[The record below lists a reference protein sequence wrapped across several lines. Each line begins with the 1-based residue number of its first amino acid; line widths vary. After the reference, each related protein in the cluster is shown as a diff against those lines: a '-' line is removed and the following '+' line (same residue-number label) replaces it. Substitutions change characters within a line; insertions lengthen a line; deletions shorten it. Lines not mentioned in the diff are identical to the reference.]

1 MKLENKRVRIL
12 LELALI
18 LLLLSSCTQ
27 DEVLY
32 GGDAGGSLPAL
43 GLSAV
48 QATDMDVSKTV
59 TRAVATPDYPTSGYI
74 GFFVKADAANGYKAV
89 DNRKGEY
96 NTARKLWLPQ
106 AATPADS
113 IWLNNHDADIAVYAP
128 YDAAHTTA
136 ATLNLT
142 AALRPTDGSKDIWC
156 KHFVAN
162 NQSKNLAVTLEH
174 LYTRLTVVV
183 SRDAN
188 YKSDANLTAFA
199 LKGNE
204 IYPSATYKPFE
215 TVPYTNSP
223 TTGFAPAV
231 TAQTLDAS
239 TASAT
244 YDLLLIPATLTGDIT
259 LTQTVDG
266 KKMQVKIAK
275 ERFAAGKLEA
285 GKQYNVNLK
294 LKPGVL
300 ELTSVSVVKWETV
313 PVVNGG
319 NGEFDQPE
327 PLGIQLSPN
336 EITLTA
342 NGCTEQ
348 DKIDLSKLIWAKGN
362 LKSTGTD
369 GVTKDY
375 EWAPTQEDYG
385 YYYTWNSSYTGNT
398 SSNGVD
404 PCTLLNPSK
413 YGTGWRTPSKNEF
426 DMLSR
431 CTDKAWVAK
440 NGIDGMWFMNN
451 PNGLFL
457 PAAGYRNYR
466 EGSGTTATS
475 YAGSEGDYWSSAAYD
490 GSYGYYL
497 YFTGNARV
505 SHYDKTYGYP
515 VRCVQGPK

>member
-1 MKLENKRVRIL
+1 MPRFFHRHGTIL
-12 LELALI
+12 LYI
-18 LLLLSSCTQ
+18 LLLLSSCAQ

-32 GGDAGGSLPAL
+32 GGDADGSLPAL

-74 GFFVKADAANGYKAV
+74 GFFVKADATNGYKAV

-128 YDAAHTTA
+128 YNAAHTTA

-142 AALRPTDGSKDIWC
+142 ASLRPADGSKDIWC
-156 KHFVAN
+156 KRFAAN
-162 NQSKNLAVTLEH
+162 NKGKSLAVTLEH

-183 SRDAN
+183 SRDAD
-188 YKSDANLTAFA
+188 YKSDANLTTFV

-215 TVPYTNSP
+215 TVPYTNST
-223 TTGFAPAV
+223 TTGFTPAV
-231 TAQTLDAS
+231 MAQTLDAS

-244 YDLLLIPATLTGDIT
+244 YDLLLIPATLTDDIT
-259 LTQTVDG
+259 LTLTVDG

-294 LKPGVL
+294 LKPGKL
-300 ELTSVSVVKWETV
+300 EITSVSVVKWDVLTEV
-313 PVVNGG
+313 SGG
-319 NGEFDQPE
+319 QAEFE
-327 PLGIQLSPN
+327 PFLGIQLPP
-336 EITLTA
+336 EDITLGGTE
-342 NGCTEQ
+342 CTDA
-348 DKIDLSKLIWAKGN
+348 DKQSLSKLIWAEGN
-362 LKSTGTD
+362 LKSTGTG

-375 EWAPTQEDYG
+375 VWTDTQSESG

-404 PCTLLNPSK
+404 PCSLLDPDK
-413 YGTGWRTPSKNEF
+413 YGYDWRTPSKSEF

-431 CTDKAWVAK
+431 CTDKQWVAYK
-440 NGIDGMWFMNN
+440 GVNGMWFMNK
-451 PNGLFL
+451 PKGVFL
-457 PAAGYRNYR
+457 PAAGFRNSL
-466 EGSGTTATS
+466 GSGTTPQRNDGLNG
-475 YAGSEGDYWSSAAYD
+475 YYWSKEDDDNCSA
-490 GSYGYYL
+490 L
-497 YFTGNARV
+497 YFSSGFAHTATAADAVFKTDGN
-505 SHYDKTYGYP
+505 S
-515 VRCVQGPK
+515 VRCVKVAK